1 MPCYNNSYNRCVYT
15 ILQGGNKMLYV
26 VKPEDKS
33 PAKLA
38 ALLKEHPEIQF
49 LSLLAVDF
57 GNNHTDEKI
66 PVDLV
71 IDDLEDFLKVGI
83 QTDGSSVYLPE
94 IASINNAKVDL
105 IPDLDANWVVDYNY
119 GHILPSGKP
128 CGSLLIP
135 AFLVHDE
142 KEVCSRSVLKNA
154 VVNFKNEII
163 ELFKENPTLVN
174 DYEGITSADDI
185 DDVILT
191 SATEL
196 EFWVKTPESKTD
208 IEKLATSQN
217 LKEQYWKRTYG
228 QVRTALE
235 KSLMDL
241 QNYGFEPEMG
251 HKEVGGVASKLS
263 GTNIHTSVMEQ
274 LEIDWKYDKTL
285 LAADKELL
293 AKDIIKDA
301 FESCGLSVTF
311 QAKPLEGVAGS
322 GEHHH
327 IGAALKLKNGKIINL
342 FTPIDMTK
350 NYMTKV
356 GYGALMGILK
366 NYEIINPF
374 VSSTNDSLNRLKPG
388 FEAPVCIVS
397 SLGHSPEVPSRNRT
411 VLIGLVRDMGSKYAT
426 RFELRAPNPN
436 SNSYLLLAA
445 VCQASLQGIK
455 ATLKSGLELAAIE
468 QGFNKGYGEK
478 HFYLEENRTYRAE
491 EDVFED
497 YSPEERDKLFGMP
510 PKTVYENLLAFDQN
524 AEKAQVLL
532 GNDVFTDKIIASY
545 KSFMLSEWSI
555 ELKDRIIPDHLKTIR
570 RLVKLHTDEEIT
582 DLDIV
587 NWEKIKTL
595 KHYLMKDSLDTKSLF
610 TRIREALADGNYSL
624 ASLLQI
630 EMNAQM
636 TALTKMYLD
645 YRRNL
650 LIISE

>member
-1 MPCYNNSYNRCVYT
+1 
-15 ILQGGNKMLYV
+15 MLYV

-33 PAKLA
+33 PARLA
-38 ALLKEHPEIQF
+38 ALLKEHPEVQF
-49 LSLLAVDF
+49 ISLLAVDF

-66 PVDLV
+66 PVGLV
-71 IDDLEDFLKVGI
+71 IDDLEDFFKNGI

-105 IPDLDANWVVDYNY
+105 IPDLDANWVVDYNM
-119 GHILPSGKP
+119 GHPVEGDKL
-128 CGSLLIP
+128 CGSLIIP
-135 AFLVHDE
+135 AFLIHDG

-163 ELFKENPTLVN
+163 DLFTSTPSLLD
-174 DYEGITSADDI
+174 DYDGIDSVDDI
-185 DDVILT
+185 EDVVLT

-196 EFWVKTPESKTD
+196 EFWVKTPDSKTD

-235 KSLMDL
+235 KSLKALED
-241 QNYGFEPEMG
+241 YGFEPEMG

-263 GTNIHTSVMEQ
+263 GTNIHTHVMEQ

-285 LAADKELL
+285 LSADKELL
-293 AKDIIKDA
+293 AKDIIKDV
-301 FESCGLSVTF
+301 FESNGLTVTF

-327 IGAALKLKNGKIINL
+327 IGAALKLKNGKIVNL
-342 FTPIDMTK
+342 FSPKVLTDAFMTK
-350 NYMTKV
+350 I

-388 FEAPVCIVS
+388 FEAPICIVS
-397 SLGHSPEVPSRNRT
+397 SLGHSPEIPTRNRT
-411 VLIGLVRDMGSKYAT
+411 VLIGLVRDLNSKYAT

-445 VCQASLQGIK
+445 VCQASIEGIK
-455 ATLKSGLELAAIE
+455 AALNSGKSVDEIAKA
-468 QGFNKGYGEK
+468 FDKGYGEK
-478 HFYLEENRTYRAE
+478 HFYLEENRVYRSE

-497 YSPEERDKLFGMP
+497 YSPEERDRLFGTP
-510 PKTVYENLLAFDQN
+510 PKTVYENLLAFDHN
-524 AEKAQVLL
+524 ADKAKVLL
-532 GNDVFTDKIIASY
+532 GNNVFTDKIIASY
-545 KSFMLSEWSI
+545 KAYMLSEWSI
-555 ELKDRIIPDHLKTIR
+555 ELKDRIIQDHVRTIR

-595 KHYLMKDSLDTKSLF
+595 KHYLMKDSLNTKSLF
-610 TRIREALADGNYSL
+610 TRIKEAILDENYSL

-636 TALTKMYLD
+636 SLLTKMYLD

-650 LIISE
+650 IIIAE